1 MMPSGDALLASKTV
15 VDGSQ
20 IAQLPVTQWRS
31 EVARWFSI
39 SLIILQMGLLEGAT
53 GPLDPEMKP
62 YWVLD
67 KDPDLI
73 TSCQRQR
80 FGNAADARNFNLS
93 VLIALLV
100 GGSVIITLG
109 STIDKLVGFA
119 QRLVR
124 PTARG
129 RFYWVLD
136 SLFQHQRLA
145 YEAAG
150 VRPWLDADTVV
161 PVAYGQAPEA
171 NLRVVSQPRLFHRMD
186 AVHGAPF
193 LSDAKDFEG
202 DSQALDPYCISQ
214 HTAIALES
222 PFDKDEAQKSTTAL
236 TRLSVLVLATAAF
249 GLATAAGNGK
259 ADLQERAILA
269 ALDMMD
275 NSVTTITMAITTA
288 TTTTTVSVSG
298 ACATVTESSG
308 STSTSSSGS
317 LTTETTTSTNT
328 ATSTLTGT
336 VTSTF
341 VGSSSVTTAV
351 PIVPSSAL
359 TSSAVTSSTATR
371 SHITTTVVSSSAT
384 SATVTPTSAVN
395 GAANNKGNMIGGL
408 VAGGAVALAMAM
420 A

>member
-1 MMPSGDALLASKTV
+1 MYYDHRVDDPWFYTTREPLITETLNDNPVNIWVPYEQFLASILGCIEEQELCNPGSGRCLKFTEEANFPELFTSLGFTRGQIASARRIVSTTFRYSLGSLMHMMPSGDALLASKTV

-39 SLIILQMGLLEGAT
+39 SLVILQMGLLEGAT
-53 GPLDPEMKP
+53 GPSDPEMKS

-100 GGSVIITLG
+100 GGSVIIVLG

-129 RFYWVLD
+129 RSYWVLD

-202 DSQALDPYCISQ
+202 DSHALDPYCIVSE
-214 HTAIALES
+214 ID
-222 PFDKDEAQKSTTAL
+222 PEA
-236 TRLSVLVLATAAF
+236 R
-249 GLATAAGNGK
+249 
-259 ADLQERAILA
+259 R
-269 ALDMMD
+269 
-275 NSVTTITMAITTA
+275 
-288 TTTTTVSVSG
+288 
-298 ACATVTESSG
+298 
-308 STSTSSSGS
+308 
-317 LTTETTTSTNT
+317 
-328 ATSTLTGT
+328 
-336 VTSTF
+336 
-341 VGSSSVTTAV
+341 
-351 PIVPSSAL
+351 
-359 TSSAVTSSTATR
+359 
-371 SHITTTVVSSSAT
+371 
-384 SATVTPTSAVN
+384 
-395 GAANNKGNMIGGL
+395 
-408 VAGGAVALAMAM
+408 
-420 A
+420 